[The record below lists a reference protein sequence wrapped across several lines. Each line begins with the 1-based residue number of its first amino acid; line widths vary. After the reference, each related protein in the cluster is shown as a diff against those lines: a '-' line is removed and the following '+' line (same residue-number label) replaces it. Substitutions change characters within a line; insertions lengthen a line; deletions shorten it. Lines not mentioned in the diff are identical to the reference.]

1 MKKHTTIGKFIYWI
15 GLFMLMSGF
24 GTSLGPLNYN
34 SFIPKKSVALLYT
47 FIGIAFLLASNFFKN
62 RTYR

>member
-15 GLFMLMSGF
+15 GFFMCMSGL

-34 SFIPKKSVALLYT
+34 SFIPNKSAALIYI
-47 FIGIAFLLASNFFKN
+47 FIGTAFLLTSNFFKN
-62 RTYR
+62 RTNR